1 MNICLQMYLFIL
13 SRRSFSVLKQTKE
26 KILPS
31 PIKIDINMQKKLERL
46 SLISFQNDQTIKKVE
61 QTIHSSDI
69 IHQANVDHL
78 EPLYTLVQ
86 TDLCPLRQTDTIS
99 NEKTLSTKQ
108 VLENASNTYE
118 DYLVAP
124 MIGKR
129 ESQTVEKVDKTEL

>member
-1 MNICLQMYLFIL
+1 MSLFLL
-13 SRRSFSVLKQTKE
+13 SRRSFSVLTQ
-26 KILPS
+26 
-31 PIKIDINMQKKLERL
+31 IKIDPNMQKKLEHL
-46 SLISFQNDQTIKKVE
+46 SLISFQNEQTIKKVE

-86 TDLCPLRQTDTIS
+86 TELCPLRQEDIVS
-99 NEKTLSTKQ
+99 NEKTLPTKQ
-108 VLENASNTYE
+108 VLKNASTTYE

-129 ESQTVEKVDKTEL
+129 DSQTVEKVDTTKL

>member
-1 MNICLQMYLFIL
+1 M
-13 SRRSFSVLKQTKE
+13 SRRSFSVLKQIKE
-26 KILPS
+26 KLAPN
-31 PIKIDINMQKKLERL
+31 PVKFDIIMQKNLEHL
-46 SLISFQNDQTIKKVE
+46 SFISFQNEQTVKKVE

-78 EPLYTLVQ
+78 QPLYTLLE
-86 TDLCPLRQTDTIS
+86 TELCPLRQTDTVS
-99 NEKTLSTKQ
+99 NEKTLQVKQ
-108 VLENASNTYE
+108 VLQNASDTYE